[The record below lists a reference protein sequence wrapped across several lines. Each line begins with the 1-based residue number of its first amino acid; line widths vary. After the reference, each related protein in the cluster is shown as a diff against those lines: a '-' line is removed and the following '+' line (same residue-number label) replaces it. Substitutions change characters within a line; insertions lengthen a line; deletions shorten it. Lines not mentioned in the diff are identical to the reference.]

1 MLISSNNDKISHALL
16 FSGGIFEH
24 KKTYALQIAKK
35 LLCEHQTLCEK
46 CQGCLWVEKTS
57 HPDLLILPQE
67 LTGTKNDIK
76 NTIKIDDIRLAT
88 SHLSQTSHQ
97 GKCKIVLLLKTDS
110 MSMGAMNA
118 LLKTL
123 EEPPPHSYV
132 FLLSEYPHLLPAT
145 ILSRCQKI
153 SFPIAKKSSD
163 ELISLLI
170 NTLKSLKKNL
180 ISPFEAAEK
189 WQKHP
194 LIDILDGLYY
204 CLLES
209 KAWGKNLFLWQD
221 KLNRLRRQVLNKQ
234 NPNHLLALEQ
244 LFYQWTIA
252 GIIASPVSIERV
264 KNVS

>member
-1 MLISSNNDKISHALL
+1 MSKPINNTHIISHAVL
-16 FSGGIFEH
+16 FSGGLFEH
-24 KKTYALQIAKK
+24 KKTYALQTAKK
-35 LLCEHQTLCEK
+35 LLCEHQTHCEK
-46 CQGCLWVEKTS
+46 CHNCLWVEKNA

-67 LTGTKNDIK
+67 LAEPKSDTQNA
-76 NTIKIDDIRLAT
+76 IKIDDIRLAS

-97 GKCKIVLLLKTDS
+97 GRCKIVLLLKTDS
-110 MSMGAMNA
+110 MSTGAMNA

-123 EEPPPHSYV
+123 EEPPPNSTI

-145 ILSRCQKI
+145 IRSRCQKI
-153 SFPIAKKSSD
+153 HFPAVKKSSD
-163 ELISLLI
+163 ELINLLI
-170 NTLKSLKKNL
+170 DTLKSLKKNL

-221 KLNRLRRQVLNKQ
+221 KLNSLRRQILNKQ

-244 LFYQWTIA
+244 LFYQW
-252 GIIASPVSIERV
+252 VQL
-264 KNVS
+264 